1 MRNHNV
7 FCGGILWG
15 VGLGQAT
22 KKSKIT
28 KIKECA
34 TTFWELR
41 DLSGGSGVSV
51 GFGRVRF
58 ESVIYGAD

>member
-1 MRNHNV
+1 MK
-7 FCGGILWG
+7 G

-34 TTFWELR
+34 DAFWKLR
-41 DLSGGSGVSV
+41 DFRGGCMGGVV